1 MEEALPTPPRYAL
14 PLHPRLHRLRMDVVS
29 HNRYALALICP
40 LARLLKHLTTLSP
53 RSHPANQHIY
63 TGRDQTILQSLLLPI
78 CTLPIL
84 LPTPLLEPRYFLIPY
99 ILMRAQVVDV
109 PVWGLVLE
117 GAWYAAVN
125 AVTMWVFLYK
135 ERAGVGRFM
144 W

>member
-1 MEEALPTPPRYAL
+1 MEEAFLTPPYSAI
-14 PLHPRLHRLRMDVVS
+14 PIHPRLHRLRMDVVLD
-29 HNRYALALICP
+29 HRYAEPVDLHSSMIERP
-40 LARLLKHLTTLSP
+40 LTLHS
-53 RSHPANQHIY
+53 RSST
-63 TGRDQTILQSLLLPI
+63 TGRDKSQLQALLLPI

-109 PVWGLVLE
+109 PVWGLLLE

-135 ERAGVGRFM
+135 ERVGVGRFM